1 MPGRMGGNLST
12 AQSLRILKIDPHANL
27 IFVAG
32 AVAGPELGIVRIT
45 DAVRKLQNGKCFPTT
60 TTTANGSGG
69 SDFIV
74 PYPTFMG
81 NVADLPNELLPPLP
95 EGKAAL
101 ALDPFL
107 KQVNEI

>member
-1 MPGRMGGNLST
+1 MGGNLST
-12 AQSLRILKIDPHANL
+12 SQSLRILKIDPHNNL

-45 DAVRKLQNGKCFPTT
+45 DAVRKLQEGKCFPNGG
-60 TTTANGSGG
+60 ANQS
-69 SDFIV
+69 V

-81 NVADLPNELLPPLP
+81 NVADLANELLPPLP
-95 EGKAAL
+95 EGKASL